1 MKVGLRNSEEIFS
14 HVAISQRIGGKS
26 NLLATWPK
34 KNLPNLL
41 HPPGPTKNSK
51 RARTCHDS
59 FEFLLFFSPHR
70 KTLRNN
76 AYFFFGSVILVL
88 DHRGVLEPLTA
99 VRTNSAAVVVRSLQ
113 EPMSGVEIRQ
123 GTENVQRC
131 NIATMIYTYERELNF
146 FPVESSPCISINNL
160 IRTFGEFQKKENQ
173 PLCRFFLS
181 FGL

>member
-1 MKVGLRNSEEIFS
+1 MKVGLGNSEEIFS

-41 HPPGPTKNSK
+41 HPPTPTKNSK
-51 RARTCHDS
+51 RERTHVMAASNS
-59 FEFLLFFSPHR
+59 FSSSPLTK

-76 AYFFFGSVILVL
+76 AYFFFGSVILVF

-131 NIATMIYTYERELNF
+131 NIATMIYTYEREL
-146 FPVESSPCISINNL
+146 
-160 IRTFGEFQKKENQ
+160 
-173 PLCRFFLS
+173 
-181 FGL
+181 